1 MRAPMPIIRRVAEK
15 RLSADTASRAS
26 SARPSDSFR
35 CAPSA
40 SVHRPRTAAPSNQC
54 RPAWPSVAAWAARRI
69 RWLGTSQPRS
79 RGEWPPSATTI
90 ANGDGP
96 FITRASHSGEISAG
110 SMRCQMPSSS
120 SSVRE
125 AWVSAISRPSNA
137 ASASACRDCGSTSAT
152 DRPLSASDLAKH
164 RPAGPA
170 PITATSTCIGLLR
183 MA

>member
-1 MRAPMPIIRRVAEK
+1 MVLPKSRMRAPMPIIRRVPEN
-15 RLSADTASRAS
+15 RLSADTARRAS
-26 SARPSDSFR
+26 STRPSDSCR

-40 SVHRPRTAAPSNQC
+40 SVDRPRTDTPSNQC
-54 RPAWPSVAAWAARRI
+54 NPACPSVAACAARRI

-79 RGEWPPSATTI
+79 RGEWPSSATTI

-96 FITRASHSGEISAG
+96 FITRASHNGEISAG
-110 SMRCQMPSSS
+110 SMRSQMPSWS

-137 ASASACRDCGSTSAT
+137 ASASACRDCGSTSA
-152 DRPLSASDLAKH
+152 SDLAKH

-170 PITATSTCIGLLR
+170 PITATSTCIAR
-183 MA
+183 TCMT